1 MKDRTM
7 VLDFYHLRDEYRA
20 LLYSALRLL
29 IRLRE
34 FGASEEVNQLQELLL
49 NSPFIRVLCIDK
61 VLSNKGGFTPGLDGK
76 KGLSD
81 KEVI

>member
-1 MKDRTM
+1 MG
-7 VLDFYHLRDEYRA
+7 LEFYHLRDEYRA
-20 LLYSALRLL
+20 SLYSATRLL

-34 FGASEEVNQLQELLL
+34 CGALEEVNQLQDLLL
-49 NSPFIRVLCIDK
+49 KSPFLRVLCIDN

-81 KEVI
+81 KEVE